1 MEPAPGLGEQRY
13 SHRPQGVPVS
23 PADLPAARRTT
34 VVFDLGGV
42 LVDWDPRYLYRKLF
56 AGDDAA
62 MERFLGEV
70 CTSEWN
76 LQQDAGRSFADASA
90 LLKRE
95 HPEQAQLIDA
105 YHQRWPEMIAGPID
119 GTLAILRELKAQ
131 ATPLYAL
138 TNWSHETFPLALE
151 MFDFMAWFSGIVV
164 SGQERLIK
172 PDPEI
177 FRLLMRRY
185 GLRAEDLVYIDDNAR
200 NAQTARDLGMHGI
213 HFSGPEA
220 LRRELAVL
228 EILPA

>member
-1 MEPAPGLGEQRY
+1 MSL
-13 SHRPQGVPVS
+13 
-23 PADLPAARRTT
+23 ADPPTARRNI

-62 MERFLGEV
+62 MERFLAEV

-90 LLKRE
+90 LLKQKC
-95 HPEQAQLIDA
+95 PEQAELIDA
-105 YHQRWPEMIAGPID
+105 FHQRWPEMIAGPIE
-119 GTLAILRELKAQ
+119 GTVEILSELKAQ
-131 ATPLYAL
+131 STPLYAL
-138 TNWSHETFPLALE
+138 TNWSHETFPVALE
-151 MFDFMAWFSGIVV
+151 RFDFMAWFSGIVV

-177 FRLLMRRY
+177 FRLLMARY
-185 GLRAEDLVYIDDNAR
+185 GLRAADLIYIDDNAR
-200 NAQTARDLGMHGI
+200 NAQIASDLGMHGI

-220 LRRELAVL
+220 LRRELAL
-228 EILPA
+228 LGILPA

>member
-1 MEPAPGLGEQRY
+1 M
-13 SHRPQGVPVS
+13 
-23 PADLPAARRTT
+23 
-34 VVFDLGGV
+34 VFDLGGV

-95 HPEQAQLIDA
+95 HPQEAELIDA
-105 YHQRWPEMIAGPID
+105 YHQRWPEMIAGPIE
-119 GTLAILRELKAQ
+119 GTVEILRELQAQ
-131 ATPLYAL
+131 STPLYAL
-138 TNWSHETFPLALE
+138 TNWSHETFPVALE
-151 MFDFMAWFSGIVV
+151 LFDFMAWFSGVVV
-164 SGQERLIK
+164 SGQEGLIK

-185 GLRAEDLVYIDDNAR
+185 ELRPEDLVYIDDNAR
-200 NAQTARDLGMHGI
+200 NAQTASELGMHGI
-213 HFSGPEA
+213 HFSGAEP

-228 EILPA
+228 GILPA